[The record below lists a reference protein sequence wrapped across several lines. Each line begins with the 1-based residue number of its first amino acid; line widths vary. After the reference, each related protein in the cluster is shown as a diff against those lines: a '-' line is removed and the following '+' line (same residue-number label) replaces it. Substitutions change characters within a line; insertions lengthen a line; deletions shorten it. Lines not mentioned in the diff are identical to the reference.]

1 MDWKSKTLGVAIAG
15 SIFVY
20 AATGKAVSTES
31 SDAQPPARRP
41 HLDIAFCIDTT
52 GSMQNEIDNVKT
64 KVKQLVAKLAGGK
77 PAPIVRV
84 GLVAYRD
91 RGDDY
96 VTKTFPFSDNIDN
109 VVKDISALEAD
120 GGGDTP
126 EALNQGLHAALHD
139 LKWDEDKKTAKL
151 LFLIGDAGPHEY
163 AGDFNWQTES
173 KQAISRGIQI
183 NTIACEGLQN
193 TPAPQGIDIF
203 QKIAKLTD
211 GAFESLA
218 YRQEVV
224 TSGGKTETR
233 VSSLGATYSVSAPG
247 ESWRSGVADLAA
259 KGLAKKET
267 RAAGV
272 MATAKARP
280 MRAFPGAAAGMAGA
294 PMAPTTLS
302 SFVGAAGGR
311 GEAIYGDEGSM
322 SAFADSSGSVS
333 RRDSNLDDI
342 LLKAAKKKAAEALN
356 VEYEHK

>member
-1 MDWKSKTLGVAIAG
+1 MTGANVMDWKSKTLGIAVAG

-20 AATGKAVSTES
+20 VATGKAVSTETTNP
-31 SDAQPPARRP
+31 QPPARRP

-52 GSMQNEIDNVKT
+52 GSMQNEIDNVKS
-64 KVKQLVAKLAGGK
+64 KVKELVAKLAGGK
-77 PAPIVRV
+77 PAPVVRV

-96 VTKTFPFSDNIDN
+96 VTKAFPFSANIDN
-109 VVKDISALEAD
+109 VVKDIANLEAD

-126 EALNQGLHAALHD
+126 EALNEGLHAALHE

-151 LFLIGDAGPHEY
+151 LFLIGDAGPKQY
-163 AGDFNWQTES
+163 AGDYNWEKES
-173 KQAISRGIQI
+173 KEAIARGIQI

-193 TPAPQGIDIF
+193 TSEAQGIDVF
-203 QKIAKLTD
+203 KRIAKLTD

-224 TSGGKTETR
+224 TTDGKTETR

-259 KGLAKKET
+259 KGLAVKAEA
-267 RAAGV
+267 RPAL
-272 MATAKARP
+272 AKAR
-280 MRAFPGAAAGMAGA
+280 MAESRRAYMTA
-294 PMAPTTLS
+294 PMAATSLD
-302 SFVGAAGGR
+302 SFVGAAGGA
-311 GEAIYGDEGSM
+311 GGAIYADEGSSL
-322 SAFADSSGSVS
+322 SAGSVS

-342 LLKAAKKKAAEALN
+342 LLKAAKKKAAESLN
-356 VEYEHK
+356 VDYERK

>member
-31 SDAQPPARRP
+31 ANPQPPARRP

-52 GSMQNEIDNVKT
+52 GSMQNEIDNVKS
-64 KVKQLVAKLAGGK
+64 KVKELVAKLAVGK

-84 GLVAYRD
+84 GLIAYRD

-96 VTKTFPFSDNIDN
+96 VTKAFPFSDNIDS
-109 VVKDISALEAD
+109 VVKDISNLEAD

-126 EALNQGLHAALHD
+126 EALNEGLHAAVHD

-151 LFLIGDAGPHEY
+151 LFLIGDAGPKEY
-163 AGDFNWQTES
+163 AGDYNWEKES
-173 KQAISRGIQI
+173 KEAIARGIQI

-193 TPAPQGIDIF
+193 TPDAHGVDVF
-203 QKIAKLTD
+203 KKIAKLTD

-224 TSGGKTETR
+224 TTDGKTETR

-247 ESWRSGVADLAA
+247 ESWRSGVADLAS
-259 KGLAKKET
+259 KGLAVKAPASPAYGSSKAT
-267 RAAGV
+267 MTARAGKRAYMAAPGSSMGATSLDSFVTAAG
-272 MATAKARP
+272 A
-280 MRAFPGAAAGMAGA
+280 
-294 PMAPTTLS
+294 S
-302 SFVGAAGGR
+302 
-311 GEAIYGDEGSM
+311 EAMYGDEGSFS
-322 SAFADSSGSVS
+322 SASVS
-333 RRDSNLDDI
+333 RRDSNLDDV

-356 VEYEHK
+356 VDYERK